1 MSQIVGKGITF
12 KVIAAARMSKDKEKM
27 LYQGD
32 AKYSE
37 YFIFLQIIGRTIKCC
52 KCFRVLPKPP
62 IMEVG

>member
-37 YFIFLQIIGRTIKCC
+37 YFIFLQIIG
-52 KCFRVLPKPP
+52 
-62 IMEVG
+62 